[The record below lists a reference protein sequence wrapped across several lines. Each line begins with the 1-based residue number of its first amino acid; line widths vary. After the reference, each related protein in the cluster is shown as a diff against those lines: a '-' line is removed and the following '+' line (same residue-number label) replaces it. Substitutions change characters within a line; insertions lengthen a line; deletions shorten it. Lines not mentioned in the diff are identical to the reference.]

1 MTWYDCVSKIIQV
14 GKRAPVNFNENS
26 IYFPSQY
33 VKKKGG
39 WVSEWVTDGN
49 LVILQL
55 YHGENKLIVNV
66 MMIISALY

>member
-1 MTWYDCVSKIIQV
+1 MKIAYISHHNMLKKRVGEWVS
-14 GKRAPVNFNENS
+14 E
-26 IYFPSQY
+26 
-33 VKKKGG
+33 

>member
-1 MTWYDCVSKIIQV
+1 MKIAYISHHNMLKKRVGEWVS
-14 GKRAPVNFNENS
+14 E
-26 IYFPSQY
+26 
-33 VKKKGG
+33 

-55 YHGENKLIVNV
+55 YHDENKLIVNV

>member
-1 MTWYDCVSKIIQV
+1 MKIAYISNHNMLKKRV
-14 GKRAPVNFNENS
+14 GE
-26 IYFPSQY
+26 
-33 VKKKGG
+33 